1 MLRQVD
7 FFKCKLMSSYQALS
21 GFPPHA
27 DDPEGVDLDLLLL
40 LLAVLAALGPVPVL
54 GEGGEPALE
63 LVLVEEV
70 LLDRADA
77 VDVLHALVV
86 VLDLR
91 GDLVVDLEHGL
102 KRGT

>member
-1 MLRQVD
+1 
-7 FFKCKLMSSYQALS
+7 MSSYQALPR
-21 GFPPHA
+21 FPPHA

-63 LVLVEEV
+63 LVLVEKV

-91 GDLVVDLEHGL
+91 GDLVVDLEYGL